1 MFVAR
6 DAKGKLVNALEKD
19 VTKQAILVQ
28 PVEADYDYDK
38 DRGFERTLP
47 MKG

>member
-19 VTKQAILVQ
+19 VPQASLYLSSMWGWTKIT
-28 PVEADYDYDK
+28 P
-38 DRGFERTLP
+38 RTEHSNTLCP
-47 MKG
+47 